1 MPATCSHGTGGM
13 RCRTRTPNACSPW
26 WPTPVPDT
34 QQPEDLIPP
43 PQAHYLSI
51 CQVAYV
57 HEPDISAGRD
67 MDTTTHS
74 DWVKGGMAK
83 WDWLKM
89 MHVMENAYHTNTHKS
104 LHSALFSP

>member
-1 MPATCSHGTGGM
+1 
-13 RCRTRTPNACSPW
+13 
-26 WPTPVPDT
+26 
-34 QQPEDLIPP
+34 
-43 PQAHYLSI
+43 
-51 CQVAYV
+51 
-57 HEPDISAGRD
+57 